1 MTKRFEGATIK
12 FLIRIVTFVAFILLF
27 QSLWGCSSGETPKN
41 LISNGSFEENI
52 GAWSINKNAN
62 ILLTDGHPKS
72 FFLKNLNRNSK
83 IRLFPT
89 FSSPN
94 TPIKIHGSVEI
105 THPILKKIPS
115 CIFTYKSKGES
126 AFPNTIP
133 SPSWTKTVLC
143 SGLNRIKELTY
154 PSHLPQHTLKRSI
167 GNNDQLQLDSN
178 NKKYLEISLA
188 EIIPDKV
195 FDLFGISVIK
205 ILTEFLSIRIVV
217 NLASYNGH
225 VKIIS
230 NEHDLLTPVDFSD
243 EWRDYRNIRKKNWS
257 YTKKFDF
264 LPLHGNQSIIVDSWK
279 KSHIT
284 QKISG
289 LEPGKEYLLL
299 AGRRNVL
306 GPVSPSVQV
315 IEENGMVL
323 GKAFSPLLL
332 HEGWVRSLILF
343 KPELKKV
350 LVQLGG
356 VGKNHSYP
364 YRFANLY
371 DDIRLYKVP
380 EVDTEEFYRYLQ
392 TQFSILPSDISVGY
406 KIVDYK
412 TIMPEVFREAYYN
425 EHASLGIPVIDLF
438 YNSSVF
444 WRAQLA
450 HSVSNHHGHAS
461 ILKKDPYAII
471 RPRKLKDL
479 FPLQLKINNK
489 NILALGFGFRGAGDN
504 HFIGRNKSL
513 KIALSKKN
521 KMYLLNPPTRK
532 FLSEPFSYFVS
543 RQLGGMGMR
552 SDFVFLR
559 MNGKPK
565 GISWRYWK
573 DHSDLEFNRRPDGSL
588 VENSIYKNILT
599 LKEKEWNTVARSK
612 NKKIRKQYPEKK
624 MMALFMTLI
633 KQDLIEYIDGLANI
647 DKFLNWHAH
656 SIIVSSRHQDTFHN
670 SFFYLNYADGRLEPV
685 PIDIKMGHWGAI
697 DYDNNVVHFN
707 PIIDKLLTRFKFF
720 NQRDQAIWEYVSDSK
735 KVKTALEYY
744 DDLYKKNINA
754 FIKSNM
760 LLTGSDAPA
769 SAEEIIDSL
778 QDGKKIFINRVKQ
791 LNRLFRENNAAA
803 INITEYRRERDS
815 QSTIKQLFEIKINP
829 EKNAAWSSTVV
840 ESIELKLNDL
850 SAKIK
855 ISPETPGK
863 RHKNRVLFP
872 VNEFIPSDKFF
883 TYQISFLWE
892 DEYLSTLEKLK
903 NFPQQTKLI
912 KKSYKKMS
920 PQGYRSEGY
929 TLVTDALKSKDTV
942 ESLLTI
948 FTSIGK
954 IKASKIKRF
963 LITYEGKSPLS
974 SQDFSFRMKN
984 GITLDPI
991 PTKVLFLKKNNA
1003 DKNNIKNLS
1012 VKNSPVANNNKRDLL
1027 SKVIK
1032 SQSFY
1037 NNYERI
1043 YLTIEKFLETNSEFV
1058 TGNLKNNIILKA
1070 GVYKFSKTII
1080 IPKGIELVIQPGTEL
1095 RFDTGASF
1103 ISYGIIRALGI
1114 KGNPIIFHGYDET
1127 TKWGV
1132 VGLLHDKARGFFENC
1147 IFEGGGEAYINGA
1160 YFSGMLAAHYADLEV
1175 RSSIFRNAGKGGGDD
1190 AINIKYGKALISDSY
1205 FFKNGGDAIDLDF
1218 AKQGSKI
1225 RGSYFLEN
1233 GNDGIDASGSK
1244 VVIQNILVSKSGG
1257 KGVNLGERTHAEID
1271 GLRVEDSKIAI
1282 TSKNSSKVKLSH
1294 GVFINNSIGAMAY
1307 RKKKLYEGS
1316 EIHITNTLF
1325 EGNKFD
1331 LAAQVCSDK
1340 EKMTRKEDCSSKIY
1354 IENSKYKTHNRT
1366 FNAVIGSPS
1375 KQITSKKKYI
1385 LASWRGSLPDY
1396 GYVRLSDAEIIR
1408 ESPPKPLRSFVNK
1421 FEKRSKWTPSTL
1433 LTKELLEVSSA
1444 TWKEKNS
1451 WYKIKRKLGL
1461 GFDLTWRYS
1470 GDLKNTILQRRFH
1483 KDLTFTET
1491 IDITFHDEVSE
1502 IALQNLICNFRISN
1516 PNSKNKW
1523 PMSTKHH
1530 QIIPRGYL
1538 VSRNSH
1544 NAVTGEGGSR
1554 NKIFKIKG
1562 KKTIRFDIGTFIRYT
1577 LSDRE
1582 KVFLEEIIV
1591 SLPTSLTEVLR
1602 MRAIKS
1608 IRFQTRE
1615 VNQHLD
1621 RTELTRPKVVQEKKG
1636 AQIKRSPL
1644 DVDALMAKLP
1654 E

>member
-1 MTKRFEGATIK
+1 MANFFSDKTTKL
-12 FLIRIVTFVAFILLF
+12 LIQNLTLVAFSLLF
-27 QSLWGCSSGETPKN
+27 SSLSGCSFGETPKN

-62 ILLTDGHPKS
+62 ILLTDGHLKS
-72 FFLKNLNRNSK
+72 FFLKKNINRNSK

-115 CIFTYKSKGES
+115 CKSKGES

-133 SPSWTKTVLC
+133 SPNWTKTVLC
-143 SGLNRIKELTY
+143 LERIY
-154 PSHLPQHTLKRSI
+154 PAHLRQYTLKRSI

-178 NKKYLEISLA
+178 NKRYLEIPLT

-205 ILTEFLSIRIVV
+205 PLTEFLLIRIVV

-230 NEHDLLTPVDFSD
+230 NEHDLLTPVDFLD

-264 LPLHGNQSIIVDSWK
+264 LPLRGNQSFIVDSWE

-323 GKAFSPLLL
+323 GKALSPLLL

-343 KPELKKV
+343 KPKHKTV

-356 VGKNHSYP
+356 GSKNHSYP

-450 HSVSNHHGHAS
+450 HSVSNHHGDPL
-461 ILKKDPYAII
+461 ILKKNPYAII

-489 NILALGFGFRGAGDN
+489 NILSLGFGFRGQGVN

-565 GISWRYWK
+565 GVSWRYWK
-573 DHSDLEFNRRPDGSL
+573 DHADIEFNRRPDGSL
-588 VENSIYKNILT
+588 VENSIHKNILT
-599 LKEKEWNTVARSK
+599 LKEKEWNTVVRSK

-624 MMALFMTLI
+624 VIILFMTFI

-647 DKFLNWHAH
+647 EKFLNWHAH
-656 SIIVSSRHQDTFHN
+656 SIIVSSRRQDYLHN
-670 SFFYLNYADGRLEPV
+670 SFFYLNSADGRLEPV
-685 PIDIKMGHWGAI
+685 PIDIKMGHGSPI
-697 DYDNNVVHFN
+697 DNNNNVIHFN

-720 NQRDQAIWEYVSDSK
+720 NQRDQAIWQYVSDSK
-735 KVKTALEYY
+735 KVKAALEYY
-744 DDLYKKNINA
+744 DELYKKNINA

-760 LLTGSDAPA
+760 VLPGGDAPA
-769 SAEEIIDSL
+769 SAEEIINFL
-778 QDGKKIFINRVKQ
+778 QEGKKIFMNRVKQ
-791 LNRLFRENNAAA
+791 LNRLFRENNTTA

-815 QSTIKQLFEIKINP
+815 QSTIKQVFEITINP
-829 EKNAAWSSTVV
+829 KKNTAWSSTVV
-840 ESIELKLNDL
+840 ESVELKLNDL
-850 SAKIK
+850 NGKIN
-855 ISPETPGK
+855 ISPETPSK
-863 RHKNRVLFP
+863 RNKNRVIFP

-883 TYQISFLWE
+883 IYQISFLWE
-892 DEYLSTLEKLK
+892 DEYLSTLDKLK
-903 NFPQQTKLI
+903 NSPQQTEII
-912 KKSYKKMS
+912 KKSFKKMS
-920 PQGYRSEGY
+920 PQGYRTEGY
-929 TLVTDALKSKDTV
+929 TLVADALKSKDTV

-954 IKASKIKRF
+954 INVSKKKRF

-974 SQDFSFRMKN
+974 SHDFSFRVKN

-991 PTKVLFLKKNNA
+991 PTKVLFFKKNNA
-1003 DKNNIKNLS
+1003 DKKNLKTLR
-1012 VKNSPVANNNKRDLL
+1012 VKNPPVANDNKRDLL

-1032 SQSFY
+1032 SQSVY

-1043 YLTIEKFLETNSEFV
+1043 YLTIEKFLEKNSEF
-1058 TGNLKNNIILKA
+1058 TKGGSKNSIILKA

-1080 IPKGIELVIQPGTEL
+1080 IPKGIELVIQPGAEL
-1095 RFDTGASF
+1095 RFDTGISL
-1103 ISYGIIRALGI
+1103 ISYGTIKALGI
-1114 KGNPIIFHGYDET
+1114 KENPITFYGYEDT

-1132 VGLLHDKARGFFENC
+1132 VGLLHEKAKGFFENC

-1175 RSSIFRNAGKGGGDD
+1175 RSSIFRKAGEGGGDD

-1218 AKQGSKI
+1218 AKVGSKI
-1225 RGSYFLEN
+1225 RDSYFLEN
-1233 GNDGIDASGSK
+1233 GNDGINISESK
-1244 VVIQNILVSKSGG
+1244 VVLKNILVSKSGNR
-1257 KGVNLGERTHAEID
+1257 GVSLGERTQAEID
-1271 GLRVEDSKIAI
+1271 GLRIEDSKIAI
-1282 TSKNSSKVKLSH
+1282 TSKDSSKVKLSH

-1307 RKKKLYEGS
+1307 RKKKLYEGG

-1340 EKMTRKEDCSSKIY
+1340 EKMTRKDGCSSKIY
-1354 IENSKYKTHNRT
+1354 IENSKYKIHNRT
-1366 FNAVIGSPS
+1366 FNAAIGSPS
-1375 KQITSKKKYI
+1375 KQITSKKKHI
-1385 LASWRGSLPDY
+1385 LASWRGNLSDY

-1408 ESPPKPLRSFVNK
+1408 ESPPKPLRSFVDK
-1421 FEKRSKWTPSTL
+1421 FERGSKWTPFTL
-1433 LTKELLEVSSA
+1433 LTKELLEVSLA
-1444 TWKEKNS
+1444 TWKEKNF
-1451 WYKIKRKLGL
+1451 WYLIKRKLGL
-1461 GFDLTWRYS
+1461 GFDLNWRYS
-1470 GDLKNTILQRRFH
+1470 RDLNNTILQRRFH

-1502 IALQNLICNFRISN
+1502 IDLQNLICNFRVSN
-1516 PNSKNKW
+1516 LNSKNKW
-1523 PMSTKHH
+1523 PMSAKHH
-1530 QIIPRGYL
+1530 YVIPHGYL
-1538 VSRNSH
+1538 VTRNSH
-1544 NAVTGEGGSR
+1544 GR

-1577 LSDRE
+1577 SSDRE

-1591 SLPTSLTEVLR
+1591 FLPTSLTEVLR
-1602 MRAIKS
+1602 MRAVES

-1621 RTELTRPKVVQEKKG
+1621 KTELTRLQVVQEKKVTR
-1636 AQIKRSPL
+1636 IKRSPL
-1644 DVDALMAKLP
+1644 DVDALIAKLP
-1654 E
+1654 KQTSP